1 MRSRLWRCRHLSHG
15 VQWSLLLAV
24 LVFFLFALPSFIKE
38 PQTNP
43 SRHQHTENIKER
55 SPQSLAKPK
64 SQAPARAR
72 RTTIYA
78 EPAPE
83 NNALNT
89 QTQPKAHTATD
100 RGKEANQAP
109 PEEQDKAPDTAQR
122 AAWKSPEKEKTMVN
136 TLSPRGQDT
145 GMASGRAEAQSRKS
159 QDTKTTQG
167 NGGQTRKLTASRTV
181 SVKHQ
186 GKAATTAKTLIPKS
200 WHRMLAPTGAVSTRT
215 RQKGVTTAVIPPTEK
230 KAQATPPPAPFQSP
244 TTQRNRRLKAANF
257 KSEPR
262 WDFEEKYSFETGG
275 LQTTCPDSVKIKA
288 SKSLWLQKL
297 FLANLTLF
305 LDSRHFN
312 QSEWDRLEHFAPPF
326 GFMEL
331 NYSLVQKVVTR
342 FPPVPQQ
349 QLLLA
354 SLPAGSLR
362 CITCAVVGNGGILNN
377 SHMGQ
382 EIDSHDY
389 VFRLSGALIKGYEQ
403 DVGTRTSFYGFTA
416 FSLTQSLL
424 ILGNRG
430 FKNVP
435 LGKDVRYLHF
445 LEGTRDYEWLEALLM
460 NQTVTSKNLF
470 WFRHRPQEAFRE
482 ALHMDRYL
490 LLHPDFLRYMKNRFL
505 RSKTLDGAHWRI
517 YRPTTGALLLLTALH
532 LCDQVSAYGFI
543 TEGHERF
550 SDHYYDTSWKRLIF
564 YINHDFKLER
574 EVWKRL
580 HDEGII
586 QLYQRPGPG
595 TAKAKN

>member
-1 MRSRLWRCRHLSHG
+1 MRSRLWRCRHLSQG
-15 VQWSLLLAV
+15 VQWSLLL
-24 LVFFLFALPSFIKE
+24 FFPPLLSLRLPSSKVISV
-38 PQTNP
+38 P
-43 SRHQHTENIKER
+43 RHQHTENIKGR

-78 EPAPE
+78 EPEPE

-89 QTQPKAHTATD
+89 QMQPKAHTATD

-145 GMASGRAEAQSRKS
+145 GMASGRTEAQSWKS

-215 RQKGVTTAVIPPTEK
+215 RQKGVTTAVIPPKGK
-230 KAQATPPPAPFQSP
+230 KAQATPPPAPFQGP
-244 TTQRNRRLKAANF
+244 TTQGNRRLKAANF

-331 NYSLVQKVVTR
+331 NYSCE
-342 FPPVPQQ
+342 
-349 QLLLA
+349 
-354 SLPAGSLR
+354 SLPQGKVWVTAASPISPSFPHPPTQISVL
-362 CITCAVVGNGGILNN
+362 CSPAPSEC
-377 SHMGQ
+377 
-382 EIDSHDY
+382 
-389 VFRLSGALIKGYEQ
+389 VFLHRLSGALIKGYEQ

-490 LLHPDFLRYMKNRFL
+490 LPHPDFLRYMKNRFL

>member
-1 MRSRLWRCRHLSHG
+1 MRSCRWRCSYLRQG
-15 VQWSLLLAV
+15 IQWSLLLAV
-24 LVFFLFALPSFIKE
+24 LVVFLFALPSFIKE
-38 PQTNP
+38 PNTKP
-43 SRHQHTENIKER
+43 SRHRGTENIKVR
-55 SPQSLAKPK
+55 SPQSLQKPK
-64 SQAPARAR
+64 SQAPTRAR
-72 RTTIYA
+72 RATVSA
-78 EPAPE
+78 EPEPE
-83 NNALNT
+83 HSALST
-89 QTQPKAHTATD
+89 HAQPRAHSAGEG
-100 RGKEANQAP
+100 RREADQAP
-109 PEEQDKAPDTAQR
+109 LEKQGKAPGAAQR
-122 AAWKSPEKEKTMVN
+122 AAWKSQEKEKTMVN
-136 TLSPRGQDT
+136 TQSPTGQDAGT
-145 GMASGRAEAQSRKS
+145 LAQSWKS
-159 QDTKTTQG
+159 QERKMTQG
-167 NGGQTRKLTASRTV
+167 DGGQAGKLRATKTV

-186 GKAATTAKTLIPKS
+186 GKAAATAKALIPKG
-200 WHRMLAPTGAVSTRT
+200 WHGMLAPTGAVPTRT
-215 RQKGVTTAVIPPTEK
+215 RQKGVTTAVIPPKEK
-230 KAQATPPPAPFQSP
+230 KAQVTPPPAPFQSP
-244 TTQRNRRLKAANF
+244 MTQRILRLKAANF

-262 WDFEEKYSFETGG
+262 WDFEEKYSFEIGG
-275 LQTTCPDSVKIKA
+275 LQTTCPDSVKVKA
-288 SKSLWLQKL
+288 SKSPWLQKL
-297 FLANLTLF
+297 FLPNLTFF

-354 SLPAGSLR
+354 SLPPGNVR

-377 SHMGQ
+377 SRMGQ

-403 DVGTRTSFYGFTA
+403 DVGARTSFYGFTA
-416 FSLTQSLL
+416 FSLTTS
-424 ILGNRG
+424 IYVLGNRG

-435 LGKDVRYLHF
+435 LGQDVRYLHF

-460 NQTVTSKNLF
+460 NQTLMSNNLF
-470 WFRHRPQEAFRE
+470 WFRRRPQEAFRE
-482 ALHMDRYL
+482 ALQMDRYL

-517 YRPTTGALLLLTALH
+517 YRPTTGAFLLLTALQ

-550 SDHYYDTSWKRLIF
+550 SDHYYDKSWKRLIF
-564 YINHDFKLER
+564 YSNHDFKLEK

-586 QLYQRPGPG
+586 RLYQRPGPG
-595 TAKAKN
+595 PGTPKAKN

>member
-1 MRSRLWRCRHLSHG
+1 MRSFLWRCSHPRQG
-15 VQWSLLLAV
+15 IQWSLLLAALAV
-24 LVFFLFALPSFIKE
+24 FLFALPSFIKE
-38 PQTNP
+38 PNTKP
-43 SRHQHTENIKER
+43 SRYRGTENIKVR
-55 SPQSLAKPK
+55 SPQSLQKPK
-64 SQAPARAR
+64 PQAPTRAR
-72 RTTIYA
+72 RVTVSA
-78 EPAPE
+78 EHG
-83 NNALNT
+83 ALGT
-89 QTQPKAHTATD
+89 HTQPRAHSVGEGRT
-100 RGKEANQAP
+100 EADQAP
-109 PEEQDKAPDTAQR
+109 LEEQGRATGEAQW
-122 AAWKSPEKEKTMVN
+122 AAWKSPKKEKIMVN
-136 TLSPRGQDT
+136 TQSPTGQDT
-145 GMASGRAEAQSRKS
+145 RTAAQLWKS
-159 QDTKTTQG
+159 QEAKMARGD
-167 NGGQTRKLTASRTV
+167 GGQAGKLTATKTA

-186 GKAATTAKTLIPKS
+186 GKAATTAKALIPKS
-200 WHRMLAPTGAVSTRT
+200 WHRMPAPTGAVPMRT
-215 RQKGVTTAVIPPTEK
+215 RQKGVTAAVIPPKEK
-230 KAQATPPPAPFQSP
+230 KAQATSPPAPFQSP
-244 TTQRNRRLKAANF
+244 TTQRILRLKAANF

-275 LQTTCPDSVKIKA
+275 LQTTCPDSVKVKA
-288 SKSLWLQKL
+288 SRSPWLQKL
-297 FLANLTLF
+297 FLPNLTLF

-331 NYSLVQKVVTR
+331 NYSLVQRVVTR

-354 SLPAGSLR
+354 SLPPGNDR

-377 SHMGQ
+377 SRMGQ

-416 FSLTQSLL
+416 FSLTLSILT
-424 ILGNRG
+424 LGNRG

-460 NQTVTSKNLF
+460 NQTLMSNNLF

-482 ALHMDRYL
+482 ALQMDRYL

-517 YRPTTGALLLLTALH
+517 YRPTTGALLLLTALQ

-550 SDHYYDTSWKRLIF
+550 SDHYYDKSWKRLIF
-564 YINHDFKLER
+564 YINHDFKLEK

-586 QLYQRPGPG
+586 RLYQRPGPSPR
-595 TAKAKN
+595 TPSAKN